1 MQTTDLDDLKQL
13 VGELRAEH
21 VAQKEKEKRDRWTRY
36 VSLTMVVIAV
46 LAAISTLK
54 GGGFST
60 RTLKEMNEATFN
72 QTQASDQWSF
82 FEAKSIKQNLYQI
95 ELDHLNAAPSPD
107 ADAVAKMKAKVDK
120 YDKDKADITVLAKK
134 YEAARDLARNTAAS
148 AAEHS
153 RQMGLAITLFQIA
166 IALGAM
172 CLIVKKKPLWIVSSI
187 LGALATAQMIY
198 VLYIMPLT

>member
-1 MQTTDLDDLKQL
+1 MESSDLNELKQL
-13 VGELRAEH
+13 VAELRAEH
-21 VAQKEKEKRDRWTRY
+21 VAQKEKEKRERWTKY

-46 LAAISTLK
+46 LAAIATLK

-95 ELDHLNAAPSPD
+95 ELDRLTAAPSPD
-107 ADAVAKMKAKVDK
+107 AAAGAKLKAKVEK
-120 YDKDKADITVLAKK
+120 YEQDKADITALAKK
-134 YEAARDLARNTAAS
+134 FEAARDAARQNAVVV
-148 AAEHS
+148 AEHS
-153 RQMGLAITLFQIA
+153 KQMGLAITLFQIA

-172 CLIVKKKPLWIVSSI
+172 CLIVKKKPLWFASMI
-187 LGALATAQMIY
+187 LGALAAAQMIF
-198 VLYIMPLT
+198 VLYFLPL